1 VSRASRVLGLSDE
14 LVKHAL
20 SYFDTGTPT
29 PAGVLKL
36 APEASFAE
44 QDRTKERLKAEA
56 GHGGVLVVQG
66 DATYEQTAARMDNS
80 QFVERRRL
88 AAQEVARVF
97 RLPPHMLDAPSADS
111 MTYWNAEQESIEFVR
126 YSLAP
131 WLRRIE
137 LAISART
144 LPSSAS
150 SSSSSSIPSCA
161 RTPRPGARSTRALST
176 L

>member
-20 SYFDTGTPT
+20 SYFDTGAPT

-80 QFVERRRL
+80 QFVEQRRL

-111 MTYWNAEQESIEFVR
+111 MTKGRSG
-126 YSLAP
+126 
-131 WLRRIE
+131 
-137 LAISART
+137 SAV
-144 LPSSAS
+144 PPAS
-150 SSSSSSIPSCA
+150 P
-161 RTPRPGARSTRALST
+161 PRPERARSRRATGSRLASNAQPRSVC
-176 L
+176 

>member
-66 DATYEQTAARMDNS
+66 DATYEQTALGWTTANS
-80 QFVERRRL
+80 WNRDGQRRKR
-88 AAQEVARVF
+88 
-97 RLPPHMLDAPSADS
+97 
-111 MTYWNAEQESIEFVR
+111 
-126 YSLAP
+126 
-131 WLRRIE
+131 
-137 LAISART
+137 
-144 LPSSAS
+144 
-150 SSSSSSIPSCA
+150 
-161 RTPRPGARSTRALST
+161 
-176 L
+176 